1 MGNFFNKI
9 LNVIGYEDQDDYIE
23 EEVIEEVDEKSGDKD
38 SGEPLDFESIKYPT
52 KQRGSKV
59 MSVHTNMQVKLIVKK
74 PQSYDEATTICDY
87 LKNKRPVVVNLE
99 DLQRDVAQRIID
111 FLSGATYSLEGNIHT
126 VTNSI
131 FIIAPK
137 NVDVTGEDEQPYGST
152 QDDNT
157 TFSWMK

>member
-1 MGNFFNKI
+1 MGSFLNKI
-9 LNVIGYEDQDDYIE
+9 LSVIGYEDKDDYYEEEIIE
-23 EEVIEEVDEKSGDKD
+23 EEVEDVTKD
-38 SGEPLDFESIKYPT
+38 TEAADNLQFEPIKYPT

-59 MSVHTNMQVKLIVKK
+59 LNVHTNMQVKLIVKK
-74 PQSYDEATTICDY
+74 PQSYDEATAICDF

-137 NVDVTGEDEQPYGST
+137 NVDVTGEDDQPYET
-152 QDDNT
+152 DRED